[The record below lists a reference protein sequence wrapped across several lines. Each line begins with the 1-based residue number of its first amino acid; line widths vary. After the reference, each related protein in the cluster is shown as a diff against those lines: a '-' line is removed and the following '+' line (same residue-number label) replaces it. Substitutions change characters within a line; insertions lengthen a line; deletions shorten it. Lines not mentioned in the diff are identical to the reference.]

1 MNSEDAFYKNKFFLV
16 EHNAKL
22 LYDDSTINNT
32 TLNFPI
38 GKNGMFINGVKEV
51 RKVRLIYD
59 NRTCIM
65 YLDERFNDLEFRGF
79 DNISGELFFKS
90 KDEKVIDYLTDK
102 YQELKNSDFRYKRGD
117 GYEGDK
123 SIYLEDFIEH
133 LKIENRDKTIEKILE
148 NE

>member
-16 EHNAKL
+16 GHNAKL
-22 LYDDSTINNT
+22 LYDDSNSV
-32 TLNFPI
+32 
-38 GKNGMFINGVKEV
+38 VKEV

-59 NRTCIM
+59 NRTCVM

-79 DNISGELFFKS
+79 DNISGELFTKS
-90 KDEKVIDYLTDK
+90 KDEKVIDYLTEK

-133 LKIENRDKTIEKILE
+133 LKVENRDKTIEKILE

>member
-1 MNSEDAFYKNKFFLV
+1 
-16 EHNAKL
+16 
-22 LYDDSTINNT
+22 
-32 TLNFPI
+32 
-38 GKNGMFINGVKEV
+38 
-51 RKVRLIYD
+51 
-59 NRTCIM
+59 M

-79 DNISGELFFKS
+79 DNITGQLFFKNREEDLS
-90 KDEKVIDYLTDK
+90 QVIDYLIEK

-133 LKIENRDKTIEKILE
+133 LKVENRDKTIEKILE

>member
-1 MNSEDAFYKNKFFLV
+1 MNETDFYKNNFFLV
-16 EHNAKL
+16 EHNAQL
-22 LYDDSTINNT
+22 LYDDSNS
-32 TLNFPI
+32 
-38 GKNGMFINGVKEV
+38 VVREV
-51 RKVRLIYD
+51 RRIMVIHYD
-59 NRTCIM
+59 KTCIM

-79 DNISGELFFKS
+79 DNITGQLFFKNREEDLS
-90 KDEKVIDYLTDK
+90 QIIDYLTEK

-133 LKIENRDKTIEKILE
+133 LKVENRDKTIEKILE

>member
-16 EHNAKL
+16 EYNAKL
-22 LYDDSTINNT
+22 LYDDSPVFLGIN
-32 TLNFPI
+32 
-38 GKNGMFINGVKEV
+38 EV

-59 NRTCIM
+59 NRTCVM
-65 YLDERFNDLEFRGF
+65 YLDERFNDLEFRVF
-79 DNISGELFFKS
+79 DNITGELFTKS
-90 KDEKVIDYLTDK
+90 KDEEVIDYLKDK

-123 SIYLEDFIEH
+123 SIYLEDFINY

-148 NE
+148 NEQKRKSRFE

>member
-1 MNSEDAFYKNKFFLV
+1 MNETDFYTNNFFLV
-16 EHNAKL
+16 EHNAQL
-22 LYDDSTINNT
+22 LYDDSNS
-32 TLNFPI
+32 
-38 GKNGMFINGVKEV
+38 VVREV
-51 RKVRLIYD
+51 RRVRLICN
-59 NRTCIM
+59 NRTCVM
-65 YLDERFNDLEFRGF
+65 YIDERFNDLEFRGF
-79 DNISGELFFKS
+79 DNITGELFTKS

-133 LKIENRDKTIEKILE
+133 LKVENRDKTIEKILE

>member
-1 MNSEDAFYKNKFFLV
+1 MNETDYYKNSFFLV
-16 EHNAKL
+16 EHNAQL
-22 LYDDSTINNT
+22 LYDDSNS
-32 TLNFPI
+32 
-38 GKNGMFINGVKEV
+38 VVREV
-51 RKVRLIYD
+51 RRIMVIHYD
-59 NRTCIM
+59 KTCIM

-79 DNISGELFFKS
+79 DNITGQLFFKNREEDLS
-90 KDEKVIDYLTDK
+90 QVIDYLIEK

-133 LKIENRDKTIEKILE
+133 LKVENRDKTIEKILE

>member
-16 EHNAKL
+16 GHNAKL
-22 LYDDSTINNT
+22 LYDDSQS
-32 TLNFPI
+32 L
-38 GKNGMFINGVKEV
+38 VKEV
-51 RKVRLIYD
+51 RRVRLIC
-59 NRTCIM
+59 NNGTCVM
-65 YLDERFNDLEFRGF
+65 YIDERFNDLEFRGF
-79 DNISGELFFKS
+79 DNISGELFTKS
-90 KDEKVIDYLTDK
+90 KDEKVIDYLTEK

-133 LKIENRDKTIEKILE
+133 LKVENRDKTIEKILE

>member
-1 MNSEDAFYKNKFFLV
+1 MNSEDAFYKNKLFLV
-16 EHNAKL
+16 GHNAKL
-22 LYDDSTINNT
+22 LYDDSQS
-32 TLNFPI
+32 L
-38 GKNGMFINGVKEV
+38 VKEV

-59 NRTCIM
+59 NRTCVM
-65 YLDERFNDLEFRGF
+65 YIDERFNDLEFRGF
-79 DNISGELFFKS
+79 DNITGELFFKS

-123 SIYLEDFIEH
+123 TLYLEDFIEY

>member
-1 MNSEDAFYKNKFFLV
+1 MNETDFYKNSFFLV
-16 EHNAKL
+16 EHNAQL
-22 LYDDSTINNT
+22 LYDDSQSLVKLYN
-32 TLNFPI
+32 
-38 GKNGMFINGVKEV
+38 KHYVKEV
-51 RKVRLIYD
+51 RRIMVMHYD
-59 NRTCIM
+59 KTCIM

-79 DNISGELFFKS
+79 DNITGQLFS
-90 KDEKVIDYLTDK
+90 KNREEDLSQIIDYLKDK

-133 LKIENRDKTIEKILE
+133 LKVENRDKTIEKILE

>member
-1 MNSEDAFYKNKFFLV
+1 MNNVETAFYENKLFLV
-16 EHNAKL
+16 EHNAQL
-22 LYDDSTINNT
+22 LYDSV
-32 TLNFPI
+32 LI
-38 GKNGMFINGVKEV
+38 GNVKEV
-51 RKVRLIYD
+51 RKIRLIYD
-59 NRTCIM
+59 NKTCII

-79 DNISGELFFKS
+79 DNITGELFFKS

-102 YQELKNSDFRYKRGD
+102 YQELKNSDFGYKRGD

-123 SIYLEDFIEH
+123 TLYLEDFIEY

>member
-1 MNSEDAFYKNKFFLV
+1 MNETDFYKNNFFLV
-16 EHNAKL
+16 EHNAQL
-22 LYDDSTINNT
+22 LYDDSQS
-32 TLNFPI
+32 L
-38 GKNGMFINGVKEV
+38 VKEV

-79 DNISGELFFKS
+79 DNITGELFFKS

-123 SIYLEDFIEH
+123 TLYLEDFIEY

-148 NE
+148 NEEKRKS

>member
-1 MNSEDAFYKNKFFLV
+1 MNSEDAFYKNKLFLV
-16 EHNAKL
+16 GHNAKL
-22 LYDDSTINNT
+22 LYDDSQS
-32 TLNFPI
+32 L
-38 GKNGMFINGVKEV
+38 VKEV

-59 NRTCIM
+59 NRTCVM

-79 DNISGELFFKS
+79 DNISGELFFKI
-90 KDEKVIDYLTDK
+90 KDEKVIDYLIDK

-133 LKIENRDKTIEKILE
+133 LKVENRDKTIEKILE

>member
-16 EHNAKL
+16 EHNAQL
-22 LYDDSTINNT
+22 LYDD
-32 TLNFPI
+32 
-38 GKNGMFINGVKEV
+38 FINFLGIKEV

-59 NRTCIM
+59 NRTCVM

-79 DNISGELFFKS
+79 DNITGELFFKS
-90 KDEKVIDYLTDK
+90 KDEKVIDYLKEK

-123 SIYLEDFIEH
+123 SIYLEDFINY
-133 LKIENRDKTIEKILE
+133 LKIESRDKTIEKILE

>member
-1 MNSEDAFYKNKFFLV
+1 
-16 EHNAKL
+16 
-22 LYDDSTINNT
+22 
-32 TLNFPI
+32 
-38 GKNGMFINGVKEV
+38 
-51 RKVRLIYD
+51 
-59 NRTCIM
+59 M

-79 DNISGELFFKS
+79 DKEEDLSQI
-90 KDEKVIDYLTDK
+90 IDYLTDK

-123 SIYLEDFIEH
+123 TLYLEDFIEY